1 MIDKK
6 EYIGVDLF
14 SGAGGLSLGAE
25 WAGINVQYAVELD
38 KSASETYK
46 KNHSHSTVLNKDI
59 TKLSKNDFSDIK
71 DCFVLFGGPPCQGF
85 STSNQKTRNNSNP
98 KNKLYLEFLRLVKEL
113 EPQWVVIEN
122 VQGIYNF
129 DSGLVVKNMVNLLKK
144 YGYRSKNA
152 ILNSVDYGVP
162 QRRKRFILV
171 ANKLNID
178 FEFPDVDTNIVSVHE
193 AIADLPEL
201 KNGDMKE
208 DCNYIDCELSSYMKL
223 MRKQSK
229 SAKQNYVSKNNDLV
243 IERYKHI
250 GQGQNWKAIPKEL
263 MSNYKDTNRCH
274 SGIYKR
280 LSNDS
285 PSVVISNYRKN
296 MLIHP
301 TQDRGLSVRE
311 AARLQSFPDDYIFEG
326 SISEIQQQIGNAVP
340 PLLSKAIFARIL
352 KYGRERKK

>member
-1 MIDKK
+1 MSKDNNC
-6 EYIGVDLF
+6 IGIDLF

-25 WAGINVQYAVELD
+25 LAGVNVQYAVELD

-46 KNHSHSTVLNKDI
+46 KNHLHSIVINADI
-59 TKLSKNDFSDIK
+59 TKLKRADFAEITE
-71 DCFVLFGGPPCQGF
+71 CFVLFGGPPCQGF

-113 EPQWVVIEN
+113 APQWVVIEN

-129 DSGLVVKNMVNLLKK
+129 DNGMVVKDMVNILKK

-152 ILNSVDYGVP
+152 ILNSADYGVP
-162 QRRKRFILV
+162 QRRKRFFLV
-171 ANKLNID
+171 ANKYNID
-178 FEFPDVDTNIVSVHE
+178 FEFPNVDTNIVSVRE
-193 AIADLPEL
+193 AIADLPKL

-208 DCNYIDCELSSYMKL
+208 DSDYIECELSTYMKF
-223 MRKQSK
+223 MRGKSK
-229 SAKQNYVSKNNDLV
+229 TSKQNYVSKNSDLV
-243 IERYKHI
+243 IERYKYI
-250 GQGQNWKAIPKEL
+250 KQGENWRAIPKEL
-263 MSNYKDTNRCH
+263 MTNYKDTSRCH

-280 LSNDS
+280 LNSDE

-301 TQDRGLSVRE
+301 TQNRGLSVRE

-340 PLLSKAIFARIL
+340 PLLSKAIFSRIL
-352 KYGRERKK
+352 EYERN